1 MREGRYIRKN
11 FDWVPDGV
19 YDSEFYLVR
28 YVIEDGAH
36 HIAISK
42 MWLDDGGPDDA
53 DIALRLPWGTYVD
66 LPQKPQK
73 Q

>member
-1 MREGRYIRKN
+1 MKEGRYIRKN
-11 FDWVPDGV
+11 FYWVPDGV
-19 YDSEFYLVR
+19 YDSTFYQVR

-36 HIAISK
+36 HTVISK

-53 DIALRLPWGTYVD
+53 DMALRLPWGTYID

>member
-1 MREGRYIRKN
+1 MKEGRYIRKN

-19 YDSEFYLVR
+19 YDSTFYLVR

-36 HIAISK
+36 HAAISK
-42 MWLDDGGPDDA
+42 MWLDNGGPDDA
-53 DIALRLPWGTYVD
+53 DMALRLPWGTYID